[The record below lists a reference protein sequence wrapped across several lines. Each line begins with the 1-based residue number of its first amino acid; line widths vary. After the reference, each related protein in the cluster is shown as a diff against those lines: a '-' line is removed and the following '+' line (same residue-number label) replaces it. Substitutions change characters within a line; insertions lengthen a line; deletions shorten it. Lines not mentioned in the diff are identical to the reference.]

1 MPWST
6 LLFAAAP
13 AAFPCA
19 ALVHEVGVFAES
31 GAQEVILWQD
41 GHESVTE
48 YRVAYDGDAAAF
60 GWIIVVPA
68 GFVSLT
74 DGDPA
79 RFDSLRDAS
88 QPEVWTFG
96 SGGGGD
102 ADPGCGCVGDAKMD
116 GFDRANAL
124 DTASGWDLLTEG
136 FTGTYSYRAFSAD
149 DAQGLGDALDAL
161 GWPAGNAQGSLEAY
175 AAEGGVDFVLV
186 EVRPDVAETDGARS
200 LPPVVL
206 RSTAD
211 RLFFP
216 SRMAA
221 GASAEEMR
229 TVVWVL
235 GDERARVSG
244 WGMVDAGVVE
254 ASGGETAEEAW
265 DAALRDASATEPS
278 FVRSWAGTW
287 EGRRATRLETL
298 TPVGMHASD
307 AEFHADDGDTEQA
320 STVEVWTTAMETG
333 AAVLLLPLLGAGV
346 WVRRRE
352 G

>member
-6 LLFAAAP
+6 LLLAAAP

-19 ALVHEVGVFAES
+19 ALVHEVGALAES
-31 GAQEVILWQD
+31 DAQEVILWQD
-41 GHESVTE
+41 GDEAVTE

-68 GFVSLT
+68 GFASLS

-79 RFDSLRDAS
+79 RFDALREATAP
-88 QPEVWTFG
+88 QVWTTSDAG
-96 SGGGGD
+96 GDGGGG
-102 ADPGCGCVGDAKMD
+102 CGCLGAAKGDAA
-116 GFDRANAL
+116 GGRSNAL
-124 DTASGWDLLTEG
+124 DTGGGWDILAEG
-136 FTGTYSYRAFSAD
+136 FTGTYSYTAFSAE
-149 DAQGLGDALDAL
+149 DAQGLGDALNML
-161 GWPAGNAQGSLEAY
+161 GWPAEGAQASLETY

-216 SRMAA
+216 SRMAL
-221 GASAEEMR
+221 GAQAEEMR

-244 WGMVDAGVVE
+244 WDMVDLDQVE
-254 ASGGETAEEAW
+254 ASGGETAEAAW
-265 DAALRDASATEPS
+265 DGALRDASAAGPAFART
-278 FVRSWAGTW
+278 WAGVW
-287 EGRRATRLETL
+287 QGARVTRFETL
-298 TPVGMHASD
+298 TPTAAHTLD
-307 AEFHADDGDTEQA
+307 ADFHADDGEVEQG
-320 STVEVWTTAMETG
+320 STVEVWATAMETG
-333 AAVLLLPLLGAGV
+333 AALLLPPLLGAGV
-346 WVRRRE
+346 WVRRRA